1 MTGIFLLHLLFYL
14 CFKSCCPGTES
25 TPPWRERSH
34 TAKHLKHRW
43 KAPAWPGCKTTCGW
57 ISSAS
62 HENPSCSLSLKLQGE
77 PNRGSATTRP
87 SLKWFKLRSTVLAFF
102 CYYNFIIWWCIY
114 LVFLMN
120 CSFMK
125 HMENAHVEINLQKH
139 AKAQGM
145 PIVSHTQNKAINTH
159 HLSAKGTKRMEWR
172 DAPFA
177 HVSAKW
183 TNPRNTLHNSSLAW
197 SVETHHMW
205 WQGTAALSISLGT
218 MHDNHFKSPEIPVL
232 RADRVDL
239 ELFCRTSPPSPP
251 KKKTVP
257 YAILFQMQRHDQTIH
272 YPKQHHDP
280 PRRYLRYN
288 FETSGGQ
295 GPAPTCCKGPWEM
308 IN

>member
-1 MTGIFLLHLLFYL
+1 
-14 CFKSCCPGTES
+14 
-25 TPPWRERSH
+25 
-34 TAKHLKHRW
+34 
-43 KAPAWPGCKTTCGW
+43 
-57 ISSAS
+57 
-62 HENPSCSLSLKLQGE
+62 
-77 PNRGSATTRP
+77 
-87 SLKWFKLRSTVLAFF
+87 
-102 CYYNFIIWWCIY
+102 
-114 LVFLMN
+114 MN

-251 KKKTVP
+251 PKKKNS
-257 YAILFQMQRHDQTIH
+257 AICHTLSNAASRSNNTL
-272 YPKQHHDP
+272 PKTASWP

-295 GPAPTCCKGPWEM
+295 GPAPTCCKGPWKM

>member
-1 MTGIFLLHLLFYL
+1 
-14 CFKSCCPGTES
+14 
-25 TPPWRERSH
+25 
-34 TAKHLKHRW
+34 
-43 KAPAWPGCKTTCGW
+43 
-57 ISSAS
+57 
-62 HENPSCSLSLKLQGE
+62 
-77 PNRGSATTRP
+77 
-87 SLKWFKLRSTVLAFF
+87 
-102 CYYNFIIWWCIY
+102 
-114 LVFLMN
+114 
-120 CSFMK
+120 MK

-159 HLSAKGTKRMEWR
+159 HLSAKGTKRIEWR

-239 ELFCRTSPPSPP
+239 ELFCRTSPPSPQ
-251 KKKTVP
+251 KKTVP

-280 PRRYLRYN
+280 PEGTSATTLKPLVGKGLHQHAAKVHEKWSTNLLGTLLDLEPNKNITGLSCWRSQGHLIYLVLGQ
-288 FETSGGQ
+288 SKGG
-295 GPAPTCCKGPWEM
+295 ES
-308 IN
+308 